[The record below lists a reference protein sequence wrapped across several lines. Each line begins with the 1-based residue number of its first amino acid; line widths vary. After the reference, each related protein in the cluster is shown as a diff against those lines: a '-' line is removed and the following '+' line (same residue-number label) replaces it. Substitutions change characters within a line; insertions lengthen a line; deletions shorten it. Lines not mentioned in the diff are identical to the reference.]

1 MTMLFPLPP
10 RVLVVVAPVVAAVNL
25 SLAPTYCALFHP
37 GRAPAACVGWLVA
50 KVALQGVLLPLA
62 LITLLDLRARRVFL
76 STQAAS
82 AAGAVE
88 GGPTTQG
95 RQGPGGAAAGEASVG
110 IPVPSRRTWPAY
122 WHSQLWG

>member
-1 MTMLFPLPP
+1 MLAVREPFISNFSWITIMTMLHPLPP
-10 RVLVVVAPVVAAVNL
+10 RVLAVVAPIVAAVNL

-37 GRAPAACVGWLVA
+37 GRAPAACMGWLVA

-82 AAGAVE
+82 AAGA
-88 GGPTTQG
+88 GGRGNRP
-95 RQGPGGAAAGEASVG
+95 GPGQQGTGGRE
-110 IPVPSRRTWPAY
+110 Y
-122 WHSQLWG
+122 